1 MAKYTEASCRLCRR
15 DSLKLFL
22 KGERC
27 FTDKCAIERRAY
39 APGQH
44 GQRGGRRKPTE
55 YAVQL
60 REKQKVKR
68 IYGIMERQFRRYF
81 YMAERMK
88 GITGENL
95 LQLLERRLDNVVYRT
110 GFAKSRSEARHLVRH
125 GHFMV
130 NGKRNTIPSCILD
143 SGDVIH
149 VREKSHSAVWLKD
162 ALESMERHGVPEWV
176 QIDKSKM
183 SATFATYPVR
193 DQITMPINEQLIV
206 ELYSK

>member
-1 MAKYTEASCRLCRR
+1 MAKYTEAVCRLCRR
-15 DSLKLFL
+15 DGIKLFL

-44 GQRGGRRKPTE
+44 GQRGGRKPTE

-81 YMAERMK
+81 SMAERMH

-95 LQLLERRLDNVVYRT
+95 LQLLERRLDNMVYRM
-110 GFAKSRSEARHLVRH
+110 GFATSRAEARHMVRL
-125 GHFMV
+125 GHFLV
-130 NGKRNTIPSCILD
+130 NNKRNTIPSYIVKQ
-143 SGDVIH
+143 GDVVSIK
-149 VREKSHSAVWLKD
+149 EKSRASVWVKN
-162 ALESMERHGVPEWV
+162 ALESADRHGIPEWV
-176 QIDKSKM
+176 QINKEKFTGTV
-183 SATFATYPVR
+183 A
-193 DQITMPINEQLIV
+193 DQITMPINEQMIV